1 MSGTSNLYLIRH
13 GDRYNWLDEEWS
25 KKVVTCGG
33 LANDS
38 PLSPIGSQ
46 MARDTAVLLKDVKA
60 DCILASPYLRA
71 IQTAVPIAEQKDM
84 PIFVEDGLSE
94 AHHIPDL
101 LPDAMKRYIYFPHID
116 IQYQSLYIPTATDG
130 HWHVEDAF
138 RKPKERFPDGYMERM
153 LRFSKV
159 LEEYVAGKTVIC
171 VSHAASVILIAA
183 LLKCD
188 LEKIPSDKN
197 CEKNERTDLF
207 APVGVYH
214 LKKQNGS
221 SWQLVSNGSTNNH
234 VTQSDPT
241 TSVWGF
247 GEGDRR
253 LWKDHYIPLFLDSK
267 I

>member
-130 HWHVEDAF
+130 HWHVDDTF

-153 LRFSKV
+153 IRFSKV

-197 CEKNERTDLF
+197 CEKNQRTDLF

-241 TSVWGF
+241 TSIWGF

-253 LWKDHYIPLFLDSK
+253 LWKDDYLPLFLDSK

>member
-60 DCILASPYLRA
+60 DFILASPYLRA
-71 IQTAVPIAEQKDM
+71 IQTAVPIAEQKNM

-130 HWHVEDAF
+130 HWHVDDTF

-221 SWQLVSNGSTNNH
+221 SWELVSNGSTNNH

-241 TSVWGF
+241 TSIWGF
-247 GEGDRR
+247 GESDRG
-253 LWKDHYIPLFLDSK
+253 LWKSHYMPSFLDSK

>member
-130 HWHVEDAF
+130 HWHVDDTF

-153 LRFSKV
+153 IRFSKV

-197 CEKNERTDLF
+197 CEKNQRTDLF

-221 SWQLVSNGSTNNH
+221 SWELVSNGSTNNH
-234 VTQSDPT
+234 VTRSDPT
-241 TSVWGF
+241 TSIWGF

-253 LWKDHYIPLFLDSK
+253 LWKDDYLPLFLDSK

>member
-25 KKVVTCGG
+25 KKVVMCGG

-46 MARDTAVLLKDVKA
+46 MARDTAELLKDVKA

-71 IQTAVPIAEQKDM
+71 IQTAVPIAEQKNM

-116 IQYQSLYIPTATDG
+116 IQYKSLYIPTATDG
-130 HWHVEDAF
+130 HVDDTF
-138 RKPKERFPDGYMERM
+138 SKPKERFPDGYIERM
-153 LRFSKV
+153 VQFSKV
-159 LEEYVAGKTVIC
+159 LEEYVEGKTVIC

-188 LEKIPSDKN
+188 LEKIPSDRN
-197 CEKNERTDLF
+197 CRKNERTDLF

-214 LKKQNGS
+214 LQKQNES
-221 SWQLVSNGSTNNH
+221 RWKLVLNGSTNNH

-247 GEGDRR
+247 GEDDRR
-253 LWKDHYIPLFLDSK
+253 LWKQHYKVLILDSK

>member
-130 HWHVEDAF
+130 HWHVDDTF

-197 CEKNERTDLF
+197 CEKNQRTDLF

-241 TSVWGF
+241 TSIWGF

-253 LWKDHYIPLFLDSK
+253 LWKDDYLPLFLDSK

>member
-1 MSGTSNLYLIRH
+1 MCIRDSYLIRH

-130 HWHVEDAF
+130 HWHVEDTF

-197 CEKNERTDLF
+197 CEKNQRTDLF

-241 TSVWGF
+241 TSIWGF

-253 LWKDHYIPLFLDSK
+253 LWKDDYLPLFLDSK

>member
-71 IQTAVPIAEQKDM
+71 IQTAVPIAEQKNM

-130 HWHVEDAF
+130 HWHVDDTF

-153 LRFSKV
+153 IRFSKV

-221 SWQLVSNGSTNNH
+221 SWELVSNGSTNNH
-234 VTQSDPT
+234 VTRSDPT
-241 TSVWGF
+241 TSIWGF

-253 LWKDHYIPLFLDSK
+253 LWKDDYLPLFLDSK

>member
-25 KKVVTCGG
+25 KKVVMCGG

-46 MARDTAVLLKDVKA
+46 MARDTAVLLKDVNA

-71 IQTAVPIAEQKDM
+71 IQTAVPIAEEKNM
-84 PIFVEDGLSE
+84 PICVEDGLSE

-101 LPDAMKRYIYFPHID
+101 LPDAMKRYIYFPHIN
-116 IQYQSLYIPTATDG
+116 IQYKSLYIPTATDD
-130 HWHVEDAF
+130 HIDDTF
-138 RKPKERFPDGYMERM
+138 SKPKERFPDGYIERM
-153 LRFSKV
+153 VKFSKV
-159 LEEYVAGKTVIC
+159 LEEYVEGKTVIC

-188 LEKIPSDKN
+188 LENIPSDKN
-197 CEKNERTDLF
+197 CRKNERTDLF

-214 LKKQNGS
+214 LQKQNGS
-221 SWQLVSNGSTNNH
+221 RWKLVLNGSTNNH

-241 TSVWGF
+241 TSIWGF
-247 GEGDRR
+247 GEADRR
-253 LWKDHYIPLFLDSK
+253 LWKQHYKVLILDSK